1 MLNLQQISDAVH
13 TTCYFGVIHA
23 ILSGQNFYKEYNK
36 KFGRQVSRANDL
48 MSAERRR
55 WALVQKEK
63 NGLYILDAELRHEL
77 KKEAV
82 EPNIWVFP
90 DKMSIYVNMVGDHQM
105 DYNQRG
111 PEANENRKSGD
122 ARTSFRGCPVF
133 ESQAFDVDFTGNSVD
148 LLTRER
154 QCGEWFLIPQGDVRY
169 IYSCDSDKF
178 EKITHAEAFKAAV
191 NDSAAIITGGNK
203 TSPNPNNLEGGV
215 YQAKGIG
222 ATKDTAGTEAAWECK
237 VDDSDVLIFRP
248 NQTYRMASAI
258 LAKGGAETGS
268 TFHGHHD
275 FLLSDDIIRK
285 VHRLQCDSEQLYL
298 DYLNDH
304 LVNKNIL
311 CA

>member
-23 ILSGQNFYKEYNK
+23 MLAGQNFYKEYNK

-77 KKEAV
+77 KKENV

-105 DYNQRG
+105 DYHQRG
-111 PEANENRKSGD
+111 PEANENRRSGD
-122 ARTSFRGCPVF
+122 SKTSFRGCEVF

-148 LLTRER
+148 LLQRER
-154 QCGEWFLIPQGDVRY
+154 QCGEWFLIPQGKERY

-178 EKITHAEAFKAAV
+178 EKITHAEAYDAAV
-191 NDSAAIITGGNK
+191 NKGSANVVEGGNK
-203 TSPNPNNLEGGV
+203 TQAADKAVMPDSNDSSKMV
-215 YQAKGIG
+215 YKVGS
-222 ATKDTAGTEAAWECK
+222 TAWTAAST
-237 VDDSDVLIFRP
+237 DSDVLIFRP

-258 LAKGGAETGS
+258 LAKGGRETGS

-285 VHRLQCDSEQLYL
+285 VHRLQCDRKQLYL
-298 DYLNDH
+298 NYLNDH
-304 LVNKNIL
+304 LVKKINIG
-311 CA
+311 A